1 MSYIFTHRQMNN
13 LKMNLISNS
22 FIIAPKIVKCLERDL
37 TKGLELCTL
46 ETIKH
51 DRKKLKTTSPSGS
64 AVKNPLAWQESQ
76 VMQVQF
82 LDGEDPLEEGMAVHS
97 NILA

>member
-1 MSYIFTHRQMNN
+1 MNN
-13 LKMNLISNS
+13 LKMNLISN
-22 FIIAPKIVKCLERDL
+22 FIYNSTKIVKCLERDL
-37 TKGLELCTL
+37 TKEVELCTL

-51 DRKKLKTTSPSGS
+51 DRKTLKTTSPSGS
-64 AVKNPLAWQESQ
+64 AVKNPLERQESQ

-82 LDGEDPLEEGMAVHS
+82 LDGEDPLEEGMAAHS